1 MGTAV
6 NRRHIARR
14 SLDRRLDHW
23 RELGSATTRPR
34 GGWVRA
40 IREALGMSAADLGRL
55 MHVTDTSVLRLE
67 QSEQGNRA
75 RLDTL
80 QRAADA
86 LGCDLVYALVP
97 RRPLEQIVA
106 GRARDVARDELARV
120 DHTMTLEAQRVDDS
134 HWQER
139 IESYAI
145 EVAEQPGL
153 WRDRS

>member
-6 NRRHIARR
+6 NRRHTARR
-14 SLDRRLDHW
+14 ALDRRLEHW

-80 QRAADA
+80 KRAADA

-97 RRPLEQIVA
+97 RQPLEQIVA
-106 GRARDVARDELARV
+106 VRARDVARDELARV

-139 IESYAI
+139 IESYAL

-153 WRDRS
+153 WRERS